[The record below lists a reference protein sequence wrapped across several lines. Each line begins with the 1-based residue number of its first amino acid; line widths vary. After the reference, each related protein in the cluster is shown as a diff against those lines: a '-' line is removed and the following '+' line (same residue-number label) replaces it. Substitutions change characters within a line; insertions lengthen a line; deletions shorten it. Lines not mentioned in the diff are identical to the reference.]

1 MGAFLK
7 ITMLYPAREDA
18 WAQKIFSAA
27 ASLRGREK
35 ARRALRQ
42 RHRWPLV
49 LWLCLQNPVLHL
61 GSVSAAQA

>member
-42 RHRWPLV
+42 RHR
-49 LWLCLQNPVLHL
+49 
-61 GSVSAAQA
+61 